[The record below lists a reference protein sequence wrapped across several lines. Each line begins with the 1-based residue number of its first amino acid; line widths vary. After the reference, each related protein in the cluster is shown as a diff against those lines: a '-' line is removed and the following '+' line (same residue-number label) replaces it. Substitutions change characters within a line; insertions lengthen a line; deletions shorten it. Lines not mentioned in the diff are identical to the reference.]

1 MATGPVGA
9 SPLAV
14 VVLISGSGSNLQALI
29 DATGLGFE
37 IRAVISNVP
46 DAFGLKRAEAAG
58 IPARVLD
65 HHGYPNRATYDAAL
79 AELIDSFAP
88 GLVVLAGFMR
98 ILTPRFV
105 NHYRGRLLNIHPSLL
120 PKFRGL
126 HTHARA
132 LEAGES
138 VHGASVHFV
147 TPELDGGPVVLQAEV
162 PVLTDD
168 DPDRLA
174 ARVLTREHRI
184 YPCAVGWFAA
194 GRLHLDDQGRP
205 VLDGQVLTRPILLGP
220 DERCPER
227 GETQA
232 PPAPPPSTHPATVAT
247 GCNQT
252 GLTGISIT

>member
-1 MATGPVGA
+1 M
-9 SPLAV
+9 

-29 DATGLGFE
+29 DAKGGGFE

-58 IPARVLD
+58 IQARVLD
-65 HHGYPNRATYDAAL
+65 HHGYPSRAAYDADL
-79 AELIDSFAP
+79 ADLIDNFAP

-98 ILTPRFV
+98 ILTPGFV
-105 NHYRGRLLNIHPSLL
+105 NHYRGRMLNIHPSLL

-132 LEAGES
+132 LEAGEQ

-162 PVLTDD
+162 QVLTDD

-174 ARVLTREHRI
+174 ARVLTREHHI
-184 YPCAVGWFAA
+184 YPRVVGWFAA
-194 GRLHLDDQGRP
+194 GRLRLDDQGRP
-205 VLDGQVLTRPILLGP
+205 VLDGQSLSQPIRLGS
-220 DERCPER
+220 DGRCPEP
-227 GETQA
+227 GETHT
-232 PPAPPPSTHPATVAT
+232 PPMSPLSTYPATLPT
-247 GCNQT
+247 GC
-252 GLTGISIT
+252 S